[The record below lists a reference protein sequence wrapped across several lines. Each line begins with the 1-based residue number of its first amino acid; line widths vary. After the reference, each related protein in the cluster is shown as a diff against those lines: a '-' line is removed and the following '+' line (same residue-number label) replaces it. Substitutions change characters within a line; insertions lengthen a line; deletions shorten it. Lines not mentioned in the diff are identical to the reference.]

1 MIPIPISAVRIAI
14 RSFAPS
20 PHIPIFGLCCPN
32 SLEINDL
39 LWYYSSKIYLNLE
52 TTRALFY
59 GEIRENSFIFGV
71 SAGWGLSFKKSLSM
85 AIG

>member
-1 MIPIPISAVRIAI
+1 MIPIPTSAVRIAI

-20 PHIPIFGLCCPN
+20 PHIPIFGLCCPHN
-32 SLEINDL
+32 LEMNDL
-39 LWYYSSKIYLNLE
+39 LLYYSSRIYLNLE

-59 GEIRENSFIFGV
+59 GDIRENSFIFGV
-71 SAGWGLSFKKSLSM
+71 SAGGGLSFKKSLSI